1 LLPTDLH
8 VEYYRQR
15 ASAGLIITE
24 ATWISREAIGF
35 INVPGFFN
43 AEQVSAWRKVTDAV
57 HDAGGHIFVQLMH
70 SGASSHPDFIG
81 GALPLAPSA
90 INPQLRSF
98 TESGFKETVTPAAM
112 TKDDIAR
119 TIGNYVDAAR
129 NALDA
134 GFDGAEIHGAGP
146 YLIPQFL
153 NSALNVRDDN
163 YGGSP
168 ENRARFVI
176 DLLDATV
183 SEVGPHRVGIKLSP
197 TIAMGGFG
205 PTGETVETYNY
216 LISCLANM
224 PLSHVQIVK
233 ASTDLSG
240 TPIEAL
246 QDTVRYY
253 RDRYPGTVIANCG
266 YDQAS
271 ANAAITN
278 GGADL
283 VSFGKPFIGN
293 PDLVRRMEHGLP
305 LSDANPELFYQG
317 GAEGYIDYPLAP

>member
-35 INVPGFFN
+35 INVPGLFS
-43 AEQVSAWRKVTDAV
+43 AEQVEAWRKVTDAV

-70 SGASSHPDFIG
+70 SGASSHPDFFG

-112 TKDDIAR
+112 TEDDIER

-153 NSALNVRDDN
+153 NSALNVRDDD
-163 YGGSP
+163 YGGNP
-168 ENRARFVI
+168 ENRARFVLA
-176 DLLDATV
+176 LLSATV
-183 SEVGPHRVGIKLSP
+183 SELGPRRVGIKLSP
-197 TIAMGGFG
+197 TIAMGGLA
-205 PTGETVETYNY
+205 PTDETVGTHNY

-233 ASTDLSG
+233 ASNDLSG
-240 TPIEAL
+240 TPIAAL

-278 GGADL
+278 GEADL

-293 PDLVRRMEHGLP
+293 PDLVRRMRTGLP

-317 GAEGYIDYPLAP
+317 GAEGYIDYPVAP